1 MVFRSIKT
9 AVRKSIVGSIVI
21 TDPGSGYKNKERKI
35 VSSGIS
41 TAKDCFE
48 IKEHGYKTGEVIRYT
63 DQVIS
68 GIVESK
74 DYYVRK
80 IDSDKFSLSEV
91 GVGGTSPKYFFDR
104 EIIVDIKSVGE
115 GTFNYEPIVVTVS
128 GVTGIDTVLVRVSSV
143 KFNQYS
149 EEVLT
154 LLI

>member
-1 MVFRSIKT
+1 MLLITSILHFIKMKLTLKAGINTVEFGGYGYGIQVKT
-9 AVRKSIVGSIVI
+9 GMKSIVGSIVI

-41 TAKDCFE
+41 TMLKIVLKSKNMVTKLEKLSD
-48 IKEHGYKTGEVIRYT
+48 IRKS

-115 GTFNYEPIVVTVS
+115 E
-128 GVTGIDTVLVRVSSV
+128 L
-143 KFNQYS
+143 
-149 EEVLT
+149 LT
-154 LLI
+154 MNPL